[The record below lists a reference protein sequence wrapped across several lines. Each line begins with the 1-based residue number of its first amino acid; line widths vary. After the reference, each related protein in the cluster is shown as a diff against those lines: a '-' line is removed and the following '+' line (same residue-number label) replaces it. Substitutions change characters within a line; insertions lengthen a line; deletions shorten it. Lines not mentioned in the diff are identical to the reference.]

1 MSEAQKPKKKLQ
13 FKKGMEFHQND
24 NKSFVVSPE
33 DLKNNSAVPDLKE
46 TLMNSVKDIVPS
58 VEEKTVDISKKED
71 EEKTNLTQISDENP
85 VEEKKLKKKLVSKSN
100 SFKPQ
105 EPVTKTAQPNGSV
118 PDPLSTG
125 IKHVINNQATL
136 FQSSYPTPT
145 TGYNMPPFSYN
156 SYVAPPYM
164 YQPVTRPIAPI
175 TPPVYYPSVYPG
187 QIPIQPGFVP
197 NNNFVKQPH
206 PGHQSES
213 KKKLNLPK
221 NIHNDK
227 PAETTTE
234 TKQETQPQAETLVK
248 HDPITPAK
256 EKKEEAPIKV
266 PEVKP
271 VVETKPKTETAP
283 VPAPQTKTVEPAKV
297 EKVQEKVE
305 PAPKKEEPVAKKE
318 EPAIQKKEEPVKP
331 QASSD
336 HPFRVTENEIQDF
349 IDSFDGELPENMT
362 ILIRNTREV
371 QNNNNKSKYGGKDN
385 RDNRGKRGHHN
396 NHPGS
401 SSKIEFKKPAND
413 QGLSRNQE
421 KPQEKIDSST
431 NLPQLQRSNFTDER
445 LKQIKAMKETSDIWL
460 STKID
465 DDDKIK
471 QQRNLK
477 QLLNK
482 ITADNFEVIS
492 DTILEN
498 CKIQFLADTAIEFMV
513 MKAWREPRYTKT
525 YAQLVVKLVTFKFE
539 WDKNSKK
546 DYIKKKVLNR
556 VEEEYVDGFQKYYEF
571 SKEIYTDPKYNP
583 QERFEL
589 LNKKKFNL
597 IGNINFICELFSQ
610 NILSFFIL
618 KIIVLYGIGNFIK
631 EYIRT
636 EKEEDKFSIKED
648 YLEALLKIFENL
660 GKLIEK
666 KDSVTKTKME
676 RKNAVDDDILD
687 DVEHMMEHLVDNT
700 DRFLDKSKLDQKGK
714 SIYSLT
720 SVFFGFIEIINKKK
734 IGARMESLIENLKQF
749 KESGWLVEIRKV
761 SAAKTLSEV
770 KKEIEM
776 EREEQEGN
784 KYDYEEDYYDN
795 YDRHTGESYRK
806 RGKDNYGG
814 KDSKKQYKG
823 GSKNT
828 SSSQYI
834 PKESTPKVKKYED
847 LKKDA
852 AFYLKENRSN
862 LIADDYKNIFL
873 KNETSSVKNLL
884 RAYLETFTVKI
895 PKEIAKNWIDLPEIM
910 FEKNIAREI
919 DLVEALHASNKV
931 FFLEYAD
938 TPYLLEFIAKILLS
952 LWKKQWISL
961 SKFDFSDQRDDIVNE
976 DEQEEYHYYIMD
988 MREKIKKVFTESGD
1002 YEQAKKELN
1011 F

>member
-13 FKKGMEFHQND
+13 FKKGNEFHQPD

-46 TLMNSVKDIVPS
+46 TLMNSVKDIAPS
-58 VEEKTVDISKKED
+58 VEEKTVDVSKKED

-105 EPVTKTAQPNGSV
+105 DSAPKTAPNGAIV
-118 PDPLSTG
+118 ADPLSTEF
-125 IKHVINNQATL
+125 KPPVNNPTTL
-136 FQSSYPTPT
+136 FQSTYTTPT

-156 SYVAPPYM
+156 NYVAPPYM
-164 YQPVTRPIAPI
+164 YQPVTRPIPQI
-175 TPPVYYPSVYPG
+175 NPPGYYPNMYPG
-187 QIPIQPGFVP
+187 NIPMQTGFVP
-197 NNNFVKQPH
+197 NSNTNFVKPPQT
-206 PGHQSES
+206 GHHLDS

-221 NIHNDK
+221 TAQNEK

-234 TKQETQPQAETLVK
+234 PKQETQPQIETVTK
-248 HDPITPAK
+248 SEVTAPFREKKDEFPAK
-256 EKKEEAPIKV
+256 APEA
-266 PEVKP
+266 KP
-271 VVETKPKTETAP
+271 QTVVETKAKADT
-283 VPAPQTKTVEPAKV
+283 VQDKPAEPAKI
-297 EKVQEKVE
+297 EKPQEKVE
-305 PAPKKEEPVAKKE
+305 PTPVKVEPVVKKE
-318 EPAIQKKEEPVKP
+318 EPAPQSKETVDKTQPS
-331 QASSD
+331 AD
-336 HPFRVTENEIQDF
+336 HPCRIPENEIQDF
-349 IDSFDGELPENMT
+349 IDSFQGELPDNMK
-362 ILIRNTREV
+362 ILIRNTREI
-371 QNNNNKSKYGGKDN
+371 QNNNNKSKYPKDNGKD
-385 RDNRGKRGHHN
+385 RKRHHT
-396 NHPGS
+396 NHPGN
-401 SSKIEFKKPAND
+401 SSKIEFKKPSQEA
-413 QGLSRNQE
+413 GLVRNQE
-421 KPQEKIDSST
+421 RPQEKIESST
-431 NLPQLQRSNFTDER
+431 NLTTLQRPNFTDER
-445 LKQIKAMKETSDIWL
+445 LKQIKVMKETSDIWL

-465 DDDKIK
+465 DDEKIK

-482 ITADNFEVIS
+482 ITADNFDVIS
-492 DTILEN
+492 DNILEN
-498 CKIQFLADTAIEFMV
+498 CKVQFLADTAIEFMV

-525 YAQLVVKLVTFKFE
+525 YAQLVVKLVTYKFD
-539 WDKNSKK
+539 WDKNPKK

-556 VEEEYVDGFQKYYEF
+556 VEEEYVDGFQKYYEY
-571 SKEIYTDPKYNP
+571 SKEIYTDARYNA
-583 QERFEL
+583 QEKFEM

-636 EKEEDKFSIKED
+636 EREEDKFSIKED

-666 KDSVTKTKME
+666 KDSGVKTKMD

-687 DVEHMMEHLVDNT
+687 DIEHMMEHLVDNT
-700 DRFLDKSKLDQKGK
+700 DRFLDKAKLDHKGK

-720 SVFFGFIEIINKKK
+720 SIFFGFIDVTVKKK
-734 IGARMESLIENLKQF
+734 IGARMESLIQNLQQF
-749 KESGWLVEIRKV
+749 KQSGWLVEIKKV

-770 KKEIEM
+770 KKELEM
-776 EREEQEGN
+776 EKEMQEGN
-784 KYDYEEDYYDN
+784 KYEHEEEYYES

-806 RGKDNYGG
+806 KGKDNYGG
-814 KDSKKQYKG
+814 KDSKKHYKG
-823 GSKNT
+823 SSKNVG
-828 SSSQYI
+828 SSQYI
-834 PKESTPKVKKYED
+834 QKESTPKAKKYED
-847 LKKDA
+847 IKKEA

-862 LIADDYKNIFL
+862 LVADDYKNIFL
-873 KNETSSVKNLL
+873 KNETSSVKNLF
-884 RAYLETFTVKI
+884 RGYLETFTLKI
-895 PKEIAKNWIDLPEIM
+895 PKELAKNWLDLPDIM
-910 FEKNIAREI
+910 FEKDIAREN

-961 SKFDFSDQRDDIVNE
+961 ARFDFSDRRDDISNE
-976 DEQEEYHYYIMD
+976 DEQEEYHYYMME
-988 MREKIKKVFTESGD
+988 MREKIKRVFSESGD